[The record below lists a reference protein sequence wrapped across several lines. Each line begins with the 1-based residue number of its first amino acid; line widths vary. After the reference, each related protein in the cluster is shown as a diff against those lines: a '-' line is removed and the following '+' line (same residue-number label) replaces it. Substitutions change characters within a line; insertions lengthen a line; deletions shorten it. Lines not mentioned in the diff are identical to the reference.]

1 MRFLNVAVAAAALL
15 GRGASSAAVDEKGAA
30 SCAEVPYLR
39 SYFYVG
45 GGYVDDGAGG
55 HVFRDQMYVER
66 LRPADG
72 VTQKTPL
79 VLIHGQAQTG
89 TVSTSVHGG
98 LIPRA
103 YSSCDVVRRQHY
115 PFLAR
120 SAPYPLFVS
129 RQQPL
134 TRAFRIETG
143 GR

>member
-1 MRFLNVAVAAAALL
+1 MRFLNLAVAAAALL

-30 SCAEVPYLR
+30 SCTEVPYLR

-89 TVSTSVHGG
+89 TVSTRVHGG
-98 LIPRA
+98 LLIPRA
-103 YSSCDVVRRQHY
+103 YSSCDIVRRRHY

-120 SAPYPLFVS
+120 PAHYPYS
-129 RQQPL
+129 
-134 TRAFRIETG
+134 FRVNP
-143 GR
+143 